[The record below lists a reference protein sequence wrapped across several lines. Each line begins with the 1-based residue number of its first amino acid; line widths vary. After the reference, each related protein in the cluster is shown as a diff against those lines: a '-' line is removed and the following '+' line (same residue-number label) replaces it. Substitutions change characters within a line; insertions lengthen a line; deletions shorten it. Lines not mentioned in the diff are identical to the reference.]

1 MKMNGGRSDASTSTD
16 DVKSRPLCLFYFTHP
31 FGVLSPEPPT
41 LCAAPP
47 HVARAFLNMQ
57 PVAPATLWGPAHPA
71 HPAHPAQPS
80 EDDYNTGS
88 SASRPSYELGNATVH
103 RTPLSL
109 VSVARAR
116 NCTLDFADSRDSI
129 SSSLFS
135 GDVWYNSSSGRSND
149 YPRRLI
155 PYNKI
160 LPPLQLPSPKDSSNL
175 SSSDDFWPKKCLNPE
190 KFSLPPIEMP
200 SVKVN
205 VLRNKKCSV
214 MSEETSSVESAVVRR
229 SRSRRRV
236 GVSKA
241 RARRT
246 RPAELRRLLAAL
258 LRRALAGK
266 YECSRPVREWRATV
280 WSSKIQ
286 KDEELR

>member
-1 MKMNGGRSDASTSTD
+1 MNGGRSDASTSTD
-16 DVKSRPLCLFYFTHP
+16 DVKNRPLCLFYFTHP

-57 PVAPATLWGPAHPA
+57 PVSPATLWGPAHPA
-71 HPAHPAQPS
+71 PASQPS
-80 EDDYNTGS
+80 EDDYNTAS
-88 SASRPSYELGNATVH
+88 SVSRPSYELGNATVH

-116 NCTLDFADSRDSI
+116 HCTLDFADSRDSI
-129 SSSLFS
+129 PSSLFS
-135 GDVWYNSSSGRSND
+135 GDVWYNSSSSRSND
-149 YPRRLI
+149 YPRRLV

-160 LPPLQLPSPKDSSNL
+160 LPPLQLPSPKDSCNL

-205 VLRNKKCSV
+205 VLRSKKCSV
-214 MSEETSSVESAVVRR
+214 MSEETSSAESAGVRR

-246 RPAELRRLLAAL
+246 RPADLRRFLAAL
-258 LRRALAGK
+258 LRRALTGTWALGLGPPRQSAVLR
-266 YECSRPVREWRATV
+266 Y
-280 WSSKIQ
+280 SKTAYLLKIN
-286 KDEELR
+286 